1 MAFALLILV
10 VATAFLCRFSGKIAA
25 VKRLYPCVQRECE
38 RFNVDES
45 LVFSVI
51 DAESG
56 YDKKAVSEK
65 GAIGLMQLM
74 PETAKY
80 MAYRLGMPIA
90 TDDLFN
96 EEINVALGTAYLAYL
111 NTIFGK
117 KTLVIAAFNAGEG
130 NVSNWLKEGIIS
142 ENFPKIADIPFYE
155 TRRYTQKVLRLMRLY
170 EFLLPILQ

>member
-1 MAFALLILV
+1 MAFVLLILV
-10 VATAFLCRFSGKIAA
+10 VATAFLCRFSGKIA
-25 VKRLYPCVQRECE
+25 VIKRLYPCVQRECE
-38 RFNVDES
+38 RFKVDET
-45 LVFSVI
+45 LVLSVI

-80 MAYRLGMPIA
+80 MADRIGMPIA
-90 TDDLFN
+90 TDDLLN

-111 NTIFGK
+111 DSLFNE

-142 ENFPKIADIPFYE
+142 ENSPNTADIPFPE

>member
-1 MAFALLILV
+1 MAFVLLILV
-10 VATAFLCRFSGKIAA
+10 VATAFLCRFSGKITA
-25 VKRLYPCVQRECE
+25 VKRIYPCVQRECE
-38 RFNVDES
+38 RFKVDEP

-80 MAYRLGMPIA
+80 MAARLGMPLDS
-90 TDDLFN
+90 DDLFN
-96 EEINVALGTAYLAYL
+96 AEINVALGTAYLAYL
-111 NTIFGK
+111 NTLFGE

-130 NVSNWLKEGIIS
+130 NVSSWLKEGIIS
-142 ENFPKIADIPFYE
+142 ENSPNTADIPFPE